1 MLETINQWASVIGLA
16 LTGIG
21 LIAVA
26 YQLFLD
32 RKVARND
39 FMLRFYEY
47 VQQYN
52 DIHLLLTE
60 TDWYNSTKGPETQE
74 EWGRVR
80 RYMGLLE
87 GLWRVMEDGV
97 YPKERADRDFS
108 HRVLAIVRNP
118 VIYEQCFV
126 KDRFAWDDFINLWHC
141 LETYPVYRGL
151 ADGYQK
157 EKGVSVPKSSA
168 L

>member
-1 MLETINQWASVIGLA
+1 MLETINHWASVIGLA

-32 RKVARND
+32 RKIARND
-39 FMLRFYEY
+39 FMLRFYEDL
-47 VQQYN
+47 QQYN
-52 DIHLLLTE
+52 DINLLLTE
-60 TDWYNSTKGPETQE
+60 TDWCNSDKGPDTPE
-74 EWGRVR
+74 EWGRVK

-97 YPKERADRDFS
+97 YPKARADRDFS

-118 VIYEQCFV
+118 VIHERCFV
-126 KDRFAWDDFINLWHC
+126 KDRFAWDDFINLWRC
-141 LETYPVYRGL
+141 LESCPVCRGL

-157 EKGVSVPKSSA
+157 DKGGSVPKSSA
-168 L
+168 V